1 MTFQEKLRMALAK
14 ANMSEAAFAR
24 AMGTTP
30 SALNQRIKTGKWKD
44 EDYEKMAKAIGCK
57 IETTFTFPDGTEI

>member
-1 MTFQEKLRMALAK
+1 MLFQEKLKMALAK

-24 AMGTTP
+24 ALGTTP

-44 EDYEKMAKAIGCK
+44 EDYKKMSEALGCE
-57 IETTFTFPDGTEI
+57 IEVKFTFPDGMTI